1 MWQKRQGEATP
12 VRNFYLRRLLRI
24 APLFWLAIAVYFAL
38 SKRSLAAS
46 WTQLLLSSSFLHGFF
61 PQAIN
66 AIVPGGWSIR
76 RGNGLLCVLSPVDY
90 QVQQTP
96 PALPAARHRDLDSL
110 YVCSQ
115 IVASVSAQQLSS
127 SALGHSPA
135 ANREFLYLI
144 FPNQAPVFLLGC
156 YHYHRLAACQFPSR
170 FEQLLLGCWLAFSL
184 AAGLISGEGPPRF
197 CGGVSGPGGC
207 GASNR
212 AGQGPAGAAASPRP
226 PVLRHL
232 SEPFLDPC
240 RGCAERLPCNRG
252 LDCLAVAM
260 ILTTSLSYGVALLI
274 NRLIEAPINRF
285 TRQLT
290 GPNPS

>member
-127 SALGHSPA
+127 SAAQP
-135 ANREFLYLI
+135 
-144 FPNQAPVFLLGC
+144 
-156 YHYHRLAACQFPSR
+156 LATAQQQTGS
-170 FEQLLLGCWLAFSL
+170 FS
-184 AAGLISGEGPPRF
+184 
-197 CGGVSGPGGC
+197 
-207 GASNR
+207 
-212 AGQGPAGAAASPRP
+212 
-226 PVLRHL
+226 
-232 SEPFLDPC
+232 
-240 RGCAERLPCNRG
+240 
-252 LDCLAVAM
+252 
-260 ILTTSLSYGVALLI
+260 T
-274 NRLIEAPINRF
+274 
-285 TRQLT
+285 
-290 GPNPS
+290 